1 MTHASP
7 SSAALSRDTCHTGV
21 TCHVYA
27 VCVAV
32 GVAVSTREVLNNE
45 YVARYQIIYVGI
57 YLDYLSRSVH
67 SVICHRDGYLEYLD
81 TLCCHPLDG

>member
-1 MTHASP
+1 MHHP
-7 SSAALSRDTCHTGV
+7 PLPPCHVSRVTQVSRV

-57 YLDYLSRSVH
+57 YLDYLSRSEH